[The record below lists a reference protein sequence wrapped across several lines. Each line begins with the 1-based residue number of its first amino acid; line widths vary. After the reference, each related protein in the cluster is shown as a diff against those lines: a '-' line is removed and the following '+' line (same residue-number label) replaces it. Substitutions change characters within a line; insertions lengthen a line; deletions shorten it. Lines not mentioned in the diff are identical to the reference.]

1 MSITLEEAK
10 QMAGSLSK
18 MFIGKLLTEPN
29 KPGLK
34 KKVTLT
40 DFN

>member
-18 MFIGKLLTEPN
+18 MFIGKLTEPN